1 MKIVFAEL
9 DGSCYQSP
17 EEGRWVRVRGPHQAQ
32 EGQAWAEGCGLRREA
47 WIHQGGTRT

>member
-1 MKIVFAEL
+1 MIAEI